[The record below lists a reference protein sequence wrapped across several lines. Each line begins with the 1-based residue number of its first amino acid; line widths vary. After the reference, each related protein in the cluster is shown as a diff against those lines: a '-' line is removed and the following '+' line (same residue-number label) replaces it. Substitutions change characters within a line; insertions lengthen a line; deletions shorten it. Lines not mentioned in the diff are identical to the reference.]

1 MQEQSP
7 ECFEHHML
15 LKEKLENF
23 KKEFDELVKNC
34 SDTHEF
40 FFGGINQA
48 DGHLSFVDK
57 VNTIYENQK
66 AMIESQKK
74 NRDFLITLFCTFGV
88 LFITSLVGVGIQIHT
103 ISQTSND
110 LLAVIQ
116 TQKEMQQEQT
126 NIKLEIAKLKV
137 GNKYE
142 TNNLALDGGN
152 KSAEQY

>member
-1 MQEQSP
+1 M
-7 ECFEHHML
+7 
-15 LKEKLENF
+15 
-23 KKEFDELVKNC
+23 
-34 SDTHEF
+34 
-40 FFGGINQA
+40 
-48 DGHLSFVDK
+48 
-57 VNTIYENQK
+57 
-66 AMIESQKK
+66 
-74 NRDFLITLFCTFGV
+74 